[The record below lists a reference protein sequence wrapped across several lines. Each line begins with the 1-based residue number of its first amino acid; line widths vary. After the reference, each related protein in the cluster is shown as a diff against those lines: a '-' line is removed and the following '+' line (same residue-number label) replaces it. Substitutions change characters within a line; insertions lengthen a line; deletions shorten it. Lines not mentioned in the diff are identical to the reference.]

1 MYTRA
6 ISLAGALIMGL
17 MSAPAVLAAVNISTG
32 GPNVSVGTGTHVGR
46 ENWRCVATGR
56 NDKRY
61 RATGVD
67 RNRARDNA
75 LNYCEK
81 HTRNCRI
88 ERDGCE
94 RI

>member
-1 MYTRA
+1 MDNKWIGLT
-6 ISLAGALIMGL
+6 GALMLGL
-17 MSAPAVLAAVNISTG
+17 MNAPSAWADVNISTG
-32 GPNVSVGTGTHVGR
+32 GPNVSVGTGTHFGR
-46 ENWRCVATGR
+46 DNWRCVATGR
-56 NDKRY
+56 NDKQY
-61 RATGVD
+61 RATGSD